1 MLAMDI
7 TRSQHL
13 IETLEADPAKLPA
26 FLIDLERIIAWCMDE
41 IFRLAKSGEDEERRM
56 VCGRTQF
63 VDRAGGT

>member
-1 MLAMDI
+1 MDPA
-7 TRSQHL
+7 RSQRL

-41 IFRLAKSGEDEERRM
+41 IFRLSKSGEDDEGRM
-56 VCGRTQF
+56 VCGRTQT